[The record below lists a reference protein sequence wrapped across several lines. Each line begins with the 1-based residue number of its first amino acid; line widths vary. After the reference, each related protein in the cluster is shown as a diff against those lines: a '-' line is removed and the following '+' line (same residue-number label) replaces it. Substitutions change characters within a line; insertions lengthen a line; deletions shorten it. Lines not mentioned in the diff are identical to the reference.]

1 MNPDAR
7 TKARIWLAV
16 VFIVGAAIGVV
27 FGYSFGHRSYAATI
41 ASQPPQFTEAQR
53 KAKHLAEMKAELGL
67 DEQQTAKFEEII
79 GNTHKQMQAY
89 RDEAEKNVDVVRQQ
103 ARNQMRA
110 LLTPEQKP
118 KFEVMVQRMDEAHK
132 KQQQQQP
139 SGK

>member
-7 TKARIWLAV
+7 TKARVWLAV
-16 VFIVGAAIGVV
+16 VFVVGTAIGVV
-27 FGYSFGHRSYAATI
+27 FGYSFGHRSLDATL
-41 ASQPPQFTEAQR
+41 ASQPQMTEAQR

-79 GNTHKQMQAY
+79 RNTHQQMQAY
-89 RDEAEKNVDVVRQQ
+89 RDEAEKNVEVVRQQ
-103 ARNQMRA
+103 ARNQMRE

-118 KFEVMVQRMDEAHK
+118 KFEVMVQRLDQARK
-132 KQQQQQP
+132 KQQQQQ

>member
-16 VFIVGAAIGVV
+16 VFLVGAAIGVV

-41 ASQPPQFTEAQR
+41 SSQPQMTEAQR

-79 GNTHKQMQAY
+79 RNAHQQMQSY
-89 RDEAEKNVDVVRQQ
+89 RDEAEKNVDVIRQK
-103 ARNQMRA
+103 ARNEMRDV
-110 LLTPEQKP
+110 LRPDQKP
-118 KFEVMVQRMDEAHK
+118 KFEVMVQRLDEARK
-132 KQQQQQP
+132 KQQQSQ

>member
-16 VFIVGAAIGVV
+16 VFIVGTAIGVV
-27 FGYSFGHRSYAATI
+27 FGYSFGHRSYAATVT
-41 ASQPPQFTEAQR
+41 SQPQLTEAQR

-79 GNTHKQMQAY
+79 HNTHQQMQAY

-132 KQQQQQP
+132 KQQQQQQ

>member
-16 VFIVGAAIGVV
+16 VFLVGAAIGVV

-41 ASQPPQFTEAQR
+41 SSQPQMTEAQR

-79 GNTHKQMQAY
+79 RNAHQQMQSY
-89 RDEAEKNVDVVRQQ
+89 RDEAEKNVDVIRQKAQ
-103 ARNQMRA
+103 NEMRDV
-110 LLTPEQKP
+110 LRPDQKP
-118 KFEVMVQRMDEAHK
+118 KFEVMVQRLDEARK
-132 KQQQQQP
+132 KRQQSQ